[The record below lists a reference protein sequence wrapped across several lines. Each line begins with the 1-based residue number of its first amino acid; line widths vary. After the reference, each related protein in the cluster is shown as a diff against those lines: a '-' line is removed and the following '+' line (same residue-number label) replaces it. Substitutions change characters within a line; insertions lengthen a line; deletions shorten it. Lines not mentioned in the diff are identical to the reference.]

1 MTHGGES
8 GNLEVDFDRAV
19 NDLKGVHAKT
29 SAHHKLDTIISNK
42 REHYKARVSSHK
54 LKRCSKKLTLVLST
68 HSCV

>member
-19 NDLKGVHAKT
+19 NDLKGAKT

-42 REHYKARVSSHK
+42 REHYKRVYRHIN
-54 LKRCSKKLTLVLST
+54 
-68 HSCV
+68 